1 MRYEL
6 RFTGEQ
12 HAQLHAHLF
21 PGDGLEAAAL
31 VLCGRMTSEDCHA
44 FCARRIVLIP
54 HEQCQRTE
62 ISVEWP
68 TIFADPLIEEAMKRG
83 MAIVKIHS
91 HPGGF
96 EAFSTRDDQS
106 DGSFF
111 RSVCDL
117 LEDGK
122 PHASAVML
130 PDDGRIFARTIMP
143 DGKKQPVELVTV
155 AGENLHFWYAD
166 GGGFG
171 LPEFVRRHAQAFGA
185 GTVERLRRMT
195 IAVIGCSGTGSPLI
209 EQLVRLG
216 VGCLVLVDHDRVEW
230 KNLNRINMSRAADA
244 NLGRFKVE
252 MLAEA
257 IGNIGLGTRVV
268 PLAIDLDTVKAVK
281 AVAACDVIIGCM
293 DSWYGRD
300 LLNRLAAFYVLP
312 YFDLGIQLRALPS
325 GGIDQI
331 WGAVHYVQPGRSSL
345 KSRGV
350 YTSEHV
356 RAELLS
362 RDDPAEYKKRLRQ
375 KYILNVQ
382 EDRPAVISVNTLI
395 AAMAVNEL
403 LARLHHY
410 RVAADDGFAA
420 QRIGLHEG
428 DTIRDAESKMEP
440 CQILFKEVGRGDT
453 VPLLDRP
460 ELSEGQD
467 GA

>member
-1 MRYEL
+1 MRYAL
-6 RFTGEQ
+6 RFTGGQ
-12 HAQLHAHLF
+12 HAQLRAHLF

-31 VLCGRMTSEDCHA
+31 VLCGRMNGEERHA
-44 FCARRIVLIP
+44 FCARRVVLIP
-54 HEQCQRTE
+54 HAECDRTE
-62 ISVEWP
+62 VSVDWP
-68 TIFADPLIEEAMKRG
+68 TKFADTLVEEAMKRG

-91 HPGGF
+91 HPGGM
-96 EAFSTRDDQS
+96 EAFSTRDDKS

-130 PDDGRIFARTIMP
+130 PGDDGRIFARVIAT
-143 DGKKQPVELVTV
+143 DGTKQPVELVTA

-252 MLAEA
+252 MFAEA

-268 PLAIDLDTVKAVK
+268 PLAIDLDTVEAVR
-281 AVAACDVIIGCM
+281 AVAASDIVIGCM

-312 YFDLGIQLRALPS
+312 YFDLGIQLRALPG

-331 WGAVHYVQPGRSSL
+331 WGAVHYLQPGRSSL

-356 RAELLS
+356 RAELLR
-362 RDDPAEYKKRLRQ
+362 RDDPDEYKRRLRQ

-382 EDRPAVISVNTLI
+382 EDRPAVISVNTLV

-410 RVAADDGFAA
+410 RIASDDGFAA

-428 DTIRDAESKMEP
+428 DTIRDAESLMEP
-440 CQILFKEVGRGDT
+440 CPVLSKEVGRGDT
-453 VPLLDRP
+453 TPLLDRP
-460 ELSEGQD
+460 ELSEGY